1 MQPAV
6 DAERVAGLD
15 ADARGRAA
23 GGGHSGVAIEDEF
36 TVQPQRE
43 ASSVVCQ
50 RGSGVALKPNSP
62 LTARVSG
69 VTGAAS
75 ALAPLRV
82 MPRASLL
89 W

>member
-1 MQPAV
+1 MRVVAPLGVVTPASPSNTSSLPRRS
-6 DAERVAGLD
+6 AK
-15 ADARGRAA
+15 
-23 GGGHSGVAIEDEF
+23 
-36 TVQPQRE
+36 
-43 ASSVVCQ
+43 ASRVVCQ
-50 RGSGVALKPNSP
+50 RDTGVALRPSSP

-69 VTGAAS
+69 VTGGAS